1 MNEYTELNICNTV
14 PTPNIND
21 INNIRF
27 IKLEIY
33 NICPN
38 WKLLILNLLKISH
51 ITFTKSFKINPSI
64 YPNNNH

>member
-1 MNEYTELNICNTV
+1 MNEYTELNIYNTA
-14 PTPNIND
+14 PISNIND
-21 INNIRF
+21 INNIKF

-33 NICPN
+33 NICSN
-38 WKLLILNLLKISH
+38 WKLLILNLLKIFH

>member
-1 MNEYTELNICNTV
+1 MNEYTELNICNTT
-14 PTPNIND
+14 PIPNIND

-38 WKLLILNLLKISH
+38 WKLLILNLSKISH
-51 ITFTKSFKINPSI
+51 ITFTKSSKINPSI
-64 YPNNNH
+64 YPNNNR